1 MYRTQMFIS
10 DKQYLIEMLDQYEK
24 SLLTTNKIILK
35 TDNKLVKSFA
45 SKIIY
50 NRTSE
55 LNDINTI
62 LKVL

>member
-10 DKQYLIEMLDQYEK
+10 DKQYLIEMLDQYES

-35 TDNKLVKSFA
+35 TDNELVKSFA
-45 SKIIY
+45 SKISY
-50 NRTSE
+50 NRASE
-55 LNDINTI
+55 LKDINTI

>member
-10 DKQYLIEMLDQYEK
+10 DKQYLIE
-24 SLLTTNKIILK
+24 LLNNSESVLLATNKSIIR
-35 TDNKLVKSFA
+35 TDNELVKSIA
-45 SKIIY
+45 SKIIH
-50 NRTSE
+50 NRASE

>member
-1 MYRTQMFIS
+1 MFIS
-10 DKQYLIEMLDQYEK
+10 DKQYLIELLNQRENA
-24 SLLTTNKIILK
+24 LLTTNKIILK
-35 TDNKLVKSFA
+35 TDNELVKAFA

-50 NRTSE
+50 NRASE

>member
-10 DKQYLIEMLDQYEK
+10 DKQYLIEMLDQYES

-35 TDNKLVKSFA
+35 TDNELVKSFA

-55 LNDINTI
+55 LNDIHTI

>member
-1 MYRTQMFIS
+1 MFIS
-10 DKQYLIEMLDQYEK
+10 DKQYLIELLNQRENA
-24 SLLTTNKIILK
+24 LLTTNKIKQGDIANTINL
-35 TDNKLVKSFA
+35 FA

-55 LNDINTI
+55 LNDIHTI